1 MEWIET
7 TNKNDPL
14 TKYGEYTCYQ
24 DWLEMYSKR
33 LTASYTIR
41 LSYENKWVITWWHGN
56 HGHTIDGYKE
66 YSSLDQAKEV
76 CKQHLIKM
84 KESIKI

>member
-41 LSYENKWVITWWHGN
+41 LSYENKWVIEWWHEN
-56 HGHTIDGYKE
+56 
-66 YSSLDQAKEV
+66 Q
-76 CKQHLIKM
+76 
-84 KESIKI
+84 